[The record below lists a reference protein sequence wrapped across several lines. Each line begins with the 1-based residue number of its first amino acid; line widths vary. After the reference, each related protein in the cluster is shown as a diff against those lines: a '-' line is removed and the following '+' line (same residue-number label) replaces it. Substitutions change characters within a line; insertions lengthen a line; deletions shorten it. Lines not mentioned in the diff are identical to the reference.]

1 MSMRKI
7 YYIVLLLLAVAI
19 VVPSCTEK
27 PVDDPQEQPTPDPE
41 PDPEPDPDPDPD
53 PKPEAA
59 FEITVTSKTEL
70 SYTVDIIPADKEMTY
85 FYLTETGKNL
95 ADRGLDTPEEIIAY
109 DLEMIQ
115 AEAEAY
121 EVTVE
126 ELVNEYYINV
136 GDIYALTIQ
145 GIPPGEEFVVYA
157 YGVEMVE
164 GMPKP
169 TTELVMLRDTTVAST
184 PVEQPMAITV
194 DVKGTNVD
202 LLFDPLDYT
211 GRYFAFIEPVSS
223 LVQSENPTED
233 ELKAAAMD
241 VWYTFLGTYL
251 RFGFSLEAVM
261 RDYTYEGEQTSSES
275 LDAKTTYMA
284 VAVPIAEN
292 GVIYGYPTVKTF
304 TTDDVEMSENVLTLS
319 VKDVKPRS
327 VTMVVDT
334 TTEDP
339 YLVALLTKQYFV
351 DMTDEE
357 IIDYYLTNYGGDM
370 VIYGD
375 LEFPMTG
382 IEPNT
387 EYLMVAFGYQGG
399 VVTTQLYTH
408 EFATPEEIKSDMS
421 VKINYIGHFDVNE
434 VIALSADYADRE
446 GYDAMLT
453 WEVVTE
459 PKAASVYRAA
469 YKSAAVANVDDE
481 SLKQTLLAGSPK
493 SARVVNFVA
502 YGTEYVCCA
511 VAVDENG
518 NVSDLYRTEPIS
530 VTYETR
536 GEAQDFLN
544 YISSSPS
551 QASIESLV
559 IGLPAEKVCM
569 PVVR

>member
-7 YYIVLLLLAVAI
+7 YFLVLLLLAVAI

-27 PVDDPQEQPTPDPE
+27 PVDNPQEEPTPE
-41 PDPEPDPDPDPD
+41 PDPEPD

-59 FEITVTSKTEL
+59 FEITVTDKTEL

-85 FYLTETGKNL
+85 FYLTKTGKNL
-95 ADRGLDTPEEIIAY
+95 ADQGLDTPEEIIAY

-115 AEAEAY
+115 AEAEVY
-121 EVTVE
+121 GMSVE
-126 ELVNEYYINV
+126 ELVNDYYINV
-136 GDIYALTIQ
+136 GDIYDLTIQ

-184 PVEQPMAITV
+184 PVEQPMSITV
-194 DVKGTNVD
+194 DVEGANVD

-211 GRYFAFIEPVSS
+211 GRYFIFIEPVSS
-223 LVQSENPTED
+223 LVQSENPTEE
-233 ELKAAAMD
+233 ELKVAAMD
-241 VWYTFLGTYL
+241 VWYTFLSVYL
-251 RFGFSLEAVM
+251 QFGFSIDVVM

-275 LDAKTTYMA
+275 LNANTKYMA
-284 VAVPIAEN
+284 VAVPVADN
-292 GVIYGYPTVKTF
+292 GVVYGYPTVKTF
-304 TTDDVEMSENVLTLS
+304 TTGDVEMSENVLTLS
-319 VKDVKPRS
+319 VRDVKPRS
-327 VTMVVDT
+327 VTLVVET
-334 TTEDP
+334 TNDDP
-339 YLVALLTKQYFV
+339 YLVALLTKKYYV

-357 IIDYYLTNYGGDM
+357 IIDYYLANFGGDM
-370 VIYGD
+370 VINGD
-375 LEFPMTG
+375 LEYPMTG

-421 VKINYIGHFDVNE
+421 VKINYIGHFDVKE
-434 VIALSADYADRE
+434 VIALNAGYADYANRE
-446 GYDAMLT
+446 AMLA

-459 PKAASVYRAA
+459 PKAAAIYRAA
-469 YKSAAVANVDDE
+469 YKIDALANVDDE
-481 SLKQTLLAGSPK
+481 VLKQTLLARQPNE
-493 SARVVNFVA
+493 ARVVTFVA

-518 NVSDLYRTEPIS
+518 NISDVYRTEPIS

-536 GEAQDFLN
+536 GNAQDFLD
-544 YISSSPS
+544 YMSSSPS

-559 IGLPAEKVCM
+559 VGPSAKSVCM

>member
-1 MSMRKI
+1 MRKV
-7 YYIVLLLLAVAI
+7 YYLLLLLLAVAI

-27 PVDDPQEQPTPDPE
+27 PVDDPQEQPTPDPDPDPD
-41 PDPEPDPDPDPD
+41 PDPEPDPD

-59 FEITVTSKTEL
+59 FEITVTDKTEL
-70 SYTVDIIPADKEMTY
+70 SYTIDIIPADKDMTY

-95 ADRGLDTPEEIIAY
+95 ADLGLETPEDIIAY
-109 DLEMIQ
+109 DLQMII

-126 ELVNEYYINV
+126 ELVTDYYINV

-169 TTELVMLRDTTVAST
+169 ITELVMLRDTTVAST

-211 GRYFAFIEPVSS
+211 GRYFAFLEPVSS
-223 LVQSENPTED
+223 LVQSENPTEE
-233 ELKAAAMD
+233 ELEAAAMD
-241 VWYTFLGTYL
+241 VWYTLLSTYL
-251 RFGFSLEAVM
+251 RFGFSLDAVM
-261 RDYTYEGEQTSSES
+261 RDFTYEGEQTSSES

-284 VAVPIAEN
+284 VAVPVAEN
-292 GVIYGYPTVKTF
+292 GVIYGYPTIKTF

-319 VKDVKPRS
+319 VRDIKPRS
-327 VTMVVDT
+327 VTMVVET

-370 VIYGD
+370 VISGD

-459 PKAASVYRAA
+459 PKAAAVYRAA
-469 YKSAAVANVDDE
+469 YKSAAAANVDDE
-481 SLKQTLLAGSPK
+481 SLKQTLLAGQPK

-502 YGTEYVCCA
+502 YDTEYVCCA